1 MRLFIIFIFL
11 TFVVLK
17 STNAAPQSTPT
28 PSSPIDD
35 KSVLKQDG
43 DDFFPPSSK
52 RNFRFQF
59 GGLSGAFNDNKE
71 SDWHYIFGI
80 TRRNEFSFERSFM
93 WGASIASNESVE
105 LKLQMDFA
113 SLFTIDPIWNDYGIG
128 FSQFIWGR
136 DGISNLVNI
145 NQSKINLY
153 ADLGTYFQLQAYY
166 GLKGL
171 AYSISFQSWF

>member
-11 TFVVLK
+11 TFVVL
-17 STNAAPQSTPT
+17 TGANAAPQSAPT
-28 PSSPIDD
+28 PPSPIDD
-35 KSVLKQDG
+35 KSMLRQDD
-43 DDFFPPSSK
+43 DDFFPTTK
-52 RNFRFQF
+52 ARDFRVQI

-71 SDWHYIFGI
+71 SDWHLLIGI
-80 TRRNEFSFERSFM
+80 ARRTEFSFERFFI
-93 WGASIASNESVE
+93 WGASLASNESVE
-105 LKLQMDFA
+105 LKLQADFND
-113 SLFTIDPIWNDYGIG
+113 LLGIDSMWSSYGLG

-153 ADLGTYFQLQAYY
+153 VDLGAYFQVQAYY

-171 AYSISFQSWF
+171 AYSVSFQSWF